1 MATIMTAGDASPS
14 PPPPPPEPPA
24 QRLATELYVD
34 KRIAELESKLTWR
47 LLGIAAA
54 IVAAGKLIPPA
65 Y

>member
-1 MATIMTAGDASPS
+1 MATTMTAGAAS
-14 PPPPPPEPPA
+14 PPPPPPHVPA
-24 QRLATELYVD
+24 EVATKDYVD

-54 IVAAGKLIPPA
+54 GKLIPPA